1 MTRTEVTKERSRIKR
16 MRPAQ
21 PGTRRRNGVMRGA
34 HIKSRRTKRSAAT
47 IHPRTK
53 TRLHRP
59 ARRMHRHRFSRFLGD
74 VLPQD
79 ASSSANANG
88 THAGPSGPT
97 GQFSQL
103 AQMAFNAGLAGGN
116 AAASLTMNENAMAG
130 SQTDVAGNTGVADK
144 TSETAVASAAD
155 GSGAHRQ
162 TELSAAFDGA
172 FATKAQATANGPGTA
187 QAQKQ
192 AEVAFA
198 ARIAERT
205 ATGAALGL
213 NDAQATIAASRF
225 DATSTGG
232 QSGEN
237 HHGAA
242 NSGGS
247 ETDCSARCI

>member
-1 MTRTEVTKERSRIKR
+1 
-16 MRPAQ
+16 
-21 PGTRRRNGVMRGA
+21 
-34 HIKSRRTKRSAAT
+34 
-47 IHPRTK
+47 
-53 TRLHRP
+53 
-59 ARRMHRHRFSRFLGD
+59 
-74 VLPQD
+74 
-79 ASSSANANG
+79 
-88 THAGPSGPT
+88 
-97 GQFSQL
+97 
-103 AQMAFNAGLAGGN
+103 MAFNAGLAGRN

-192 AEVAFA
+192 AEVALA

-242 NSGGS
+242 NSGDPKQTVQPDASSGRRI
-247 ETDCSARCI
+247 DGIDDGPRNGRARRRRCAECGGAVRQLTTRY